1 MCMDVRFFLNY
12 SFPAPAHCLCLGVF
26 AASNSDV
33 IHLRSL
39 VPYNI
44 PQLLIADAT
53 ASKVGTGFWVVV
65 LMFNLSVQVV
75 FHSRTAFPKVT
86 RNIKAGQ
93 DAAYGPSI
101 AIAEQEE
108 WRKHRRIAGPS
119 FSESNNVLVWE
130 STIEIILGYFTRWN
144 RDGKGSTV
152 MVSDFTEVTTQVAYM
167 VFSTAGTCRRLGH
180 CAG

>member
-1 MCMDVRFFLNY
+1 
-12 SFPAPAHCLCLGVF
+12 
-26 AASNSDV
+26 
-33 IHLRSL
+33 
-39 VPYNI
+39 
-44 PQLLIADAT
+44 
-53 ASKVGTGFWVVV
+53 VVV
-65 LMFNLSVQVV
+65 LVLNLSVQAV
-75 FHSRTAFPKVT
+75 FHSRTAFPKFI
-86 RNIKAGQ
+86 RNFKGGQ

-101 AIAEQEE
+101 AVAEKEE

-130 STIEIILGYFTRWN
+130 STVEIILGYFTKWN

-152 MVSDFTEVTTQVAYM
+152 RVPDFTEVTTQVAYM